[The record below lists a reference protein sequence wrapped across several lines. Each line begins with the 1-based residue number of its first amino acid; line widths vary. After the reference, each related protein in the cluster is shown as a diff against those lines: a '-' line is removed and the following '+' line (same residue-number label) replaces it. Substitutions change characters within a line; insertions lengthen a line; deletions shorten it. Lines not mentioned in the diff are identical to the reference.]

1 MRLKIRRLYALAGAV
16 FAATGVGHAL
26 AQSGPLSGTAAFG
39 DWRTDR
45 PGVSRLIRPEDL
57 PRPGATP
64 SSANVSRVVKR
75 PSDALPQ
82 VPAGFKI
89 ELFAEGL
96 SGPRQMRLAPN
107 GDIFVAETGA
117 GRIRVLRAA
126 DGAAKPAGNEIYA
139 RGLNRPFG
147 IAFFPTGEDPKW
159 VYVANTDSVVRFPY
173 NKGDSKAAESRKS
186 SSRNCRT
193 ALGIPPGTSSSPTT
207 TGECWY
213 RWGRQAMT

>member
-1 MRLKIRRLYALAGAV
+1 MQLQIRPLYALAGAV
-16 FAATGVGHAL
+16 CAATGAGHAL
-26 AQSGPLSGTAAFG
+26 AQSGLLLGTAAFG

-64 SSANVSRVVKR
+64 SSANVSHVVKR

-96 SGPRQMRLAPN
+96 SGPRQMRLSPN

-117 GRIRVLRAA
+117 GRIPVLRAA
-126 DGAAKPAGNEIYA
+126 DGTSKPSANEIYA
-139 RGLNRPFG
+139 TGLKGPFG
-147 IAFFPTGEDPKW
+147 IAFYPDGDNPQW

-173 NKGDSKAAESRKS
+173 KV
-186 SSRNCRT
+186 
-193 ALGIPPGTSSSPTT
+193 
-207 TGECWY
+207 
-213 RWGRQAMT
+213 

>member
-1 MRLKIRRLYALAGAV
+1 MHLNGRASHLLAAYLVVAG
-16 FAATGVGHAL
+16 TGVWGAL

-126 DGAAKPAGNEIYA
+126 DGASKPSGNEIYA
-139 RGLNRPFG
+139 SGLSRPFG
-147 IAFFPTGEDPKW
+147 IAFYP
-159 VYVANTDSVVRFPY
+159 
-173 NKGDSKAAESRKS
+173 
-186 SSRNCRT
+186 
-193 ALGIPPGTSSSPTT
+193 
-207 TGECWY
+207 
-213 RWGRQAMT
+213 